1 MTLLACA
8 ILTVWCAALTVFD
21 LRERRLPNVLTGP
34 GALGVLG
41 YAMHTEQFT
50 TALLGALL
58 LSAPYLLVHLA
69 APAALGAGDVK
80 LAVTLGGAAALGG
93 AQPWVWAALGAPVFT
108 ACAALGAS
116 ARRGVFTSRA
126 AGPDSR
132 AVTVPHGPAM
142 CLATLLAL
150 LSSVLGS
157 T

>member
-8 ILTVWCAALTVFD
+8 VLTVWCAVLTMFD
-21 LRERRLPNVLTGP
+21 LRERRLPNGLTGT
-34 GALGVLG
+34 GALTVLG
-41 YAMHTEQFT
+41 YAVLTGQFT
-50 TALLGALL
+50 AALLGALL

-80 LAVTLGGAAALGG
+80 LAVMLGGAAALGG
-93 AQPWVWAALGAPVFT
+93 ARPWVWAALGAPVLT
-108 ACAALGAS
+108 GCAALGAS
-116 ARRGVFTSRA
+116 ACRGVFTSRA
-126 AGPDSR
+126 AGPGNH

-150 LSSVLGS
+150 LSSALGS

>member
-1 MTLLACA
+1 MTPLAGGV
-8 ILTVWCAALTVFD
+8 LTVWCAALTVFD
-21 LRERRLPNVLTGP
+21 LRERRLPNGLTGS
-34 GALGVLG
+34 GMVALLG
-41 YAMHTEQFT
+41 YAQITGQFAA
-50 TALLGALL
+50 ALLGALL

-93 AQPWVWAALGAPVFT
+93 AQTWVWAAIGAPALT
-108 ACAALGAS
+108 ACGAV
-116 ARRGVFTSRA
+116 GVLTCRMLFIRA
-126 AGPDSR
+126 EPGNH

-150 LSSVLGS
+150 LSSALDS

>member
-8 ILTVWCAALTVFD
+8 VLTVWCAVLTVFD
-21 LRERRLPNVLTGP
+21 LRERRLPNGLTGT
-34 GALGVLG
+34 GALTVLG
-41 YAMHTEQFT
+41 YAVLTGQFT
-50 TALLGALL
+50 AALLGALL

-80 LAVTLGGAAALGG
+80 LAVMLGGAAALGG
-93 AQPWVWAALGAPVFT
+93 ARPWVWAALGAPALT

-116 ARRGVFTSRA
+116 ACRGVLTSRA
-126 AGPDSR
+126 AGPGNR
-132 AVTVPHGPAM
+132 AVTMPHGPAM

-150 LSSVLGS
+150 LSSALGS